1 MHKEIL
7 LVFLV
12 VLSSCQGVEKTENR
26 IQIDLDKSIKGKFS
40 DVFESIDYM
49 VLENPDD
56 SPLVWPYTV
65 KYHAG
70 NFWMRD
76 ITTNMI
82 FKYSGN
88 GAISGV
94 IRPSGKGPLEY
105 FQADD
110 FQVFQ
115 DSIVLKDSYLKKF
128 ISFDHF
134 GTPIREYKFPL
145 NSLHFHK
152 GDGYTLHFSG
162 FTQRNEGYLFQRI
175 AEATN
180 HQFGVF
186 PTDGSKEKLGNA
198 EGPQGFLS
206 VPDSE
211 KLIYLLPQ
219 TREIAF
225 FDGTKG
231 SPISILEFDYGAYNL
246 PEELIGQRREKND
259 EPNSYVEANG
269 AFLPLRNKYFLFVNQ
284 GKENFHYIFMDQDFS
299 LLAQY
304 QNLENDLDGFDLK
317 SFPWAS
323 NEHEIFY
330 LIRSVKFYNAYVETF
345 SNQKVKIVPDTI
357 HDFFQ
362 RNKEKLVD
370 DNWMIIRLKVKV

>member
-1 MHKEIL
+1 MNRYTIFIL
-7 LVFLV
+7 LLLLF
-12 VLSSCQGVEKTENR
+12 SCGAKEASEGV
-26 IQIDLDKSIKGKFS
+26 ISIDLEKSIDGKFS
-40 DVFESIDYM
+40 DLFESIEY
-49 VLENPDD
+49 VLLDNPDE
-56 SPLVWPYTV
+56 SPLVWPYTL

-76 ITTNMI
+76 ISTNMI

-88 GAISGV
+88 GKILGV
-94 IRPSGKGPLEY
+94 IRPMGKGPLEY

-175 AEATN
+175 AEATKD
-180 HQFGVF
+180 QLGVF

-246 PEELIGQRREKND
+246 PEELIGQRRGKND

-269 AFLPLRNKYFLFVNQ
+269 AFLPLKNKYFLFVKQ
-284 GKENFHYIFMDQDFS
+284 GKENFHYVFLDQDFS

-323 NEHEIFY
+323 NEQEIFY
-330 LIRSVKFYNAYVETF
+330 LMRSVKFYNAYVEIF
-345 SNQKVKIVPDTI
+345 ANQKVKIFPNTI

-370 DNWMIIRLKVKV
+370 DNWMIIRLKAKV